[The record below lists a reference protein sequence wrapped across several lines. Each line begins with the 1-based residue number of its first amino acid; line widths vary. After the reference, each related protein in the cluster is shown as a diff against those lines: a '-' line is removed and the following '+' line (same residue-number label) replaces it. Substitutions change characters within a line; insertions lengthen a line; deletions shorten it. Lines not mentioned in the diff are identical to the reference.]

1 MTACGKKSSD
11 SSDLSGVKSSEP
23 MTLSEAF
30 SKMGVWFSS
39 SSPQKEKFIHAV
51 YIFSGE
57 GHVRYYSLYG
67 HCSGS
72 GFAVKYEEIR
82 DKNIDEIEE
91 LVKSRAQASG
101 KCLLKNLS
109 NRDYSATL
117 SDEEKEEIKEKEEAK
132 ERVQNIG
139 KDLPYD
145 LHITSDETGNGTAK
159 ETLEV
164 ATNKVCGLDVKK
176 RNECPADMEFIPPS
190 DSFVTSVYDK
200 NFSGI
205 LNGKGDYD
213 GNLTS
218 SGLYALVPPEFQGFT
233 LDQPGADGIEVD

>member
-1 MTACGKKSSD
+1 MCALTLTITACGKKSSD
-11 SSDLSGVKSSEP
+11 SSDLSEEKSSEP
-23 MTLSEAF
+23 VTLSEAF
-30 SKMGVWFSS
+30 SKKGIWFHSGF
-39 SSPQKEKFIHAV
+39 SPQKEKTIENV
-51 YIFSGE
+51 YIFNGE
-57 GHVRYYSLYG
+57 GHVRYYSLYDW
-67 HCSGS
+67 CQGS
-72 GFAVKYEEIR
+72 RSTTKYEEIR

-91 LVKSRAQASG
+91 LVKSRSQAYG
-101 KCLLKNLS
+101 KCLLKDLS
-109 NRDYSATL
+109 NDAYSAKI
-117 SDEEKEEIKEKEEAK
+117 KEE
-132 ERVQNIG
+132 VQNIG

-164 ATNKVCGLDVKK
+164 ATSKVCGLDVKE
-176 RNECPADMEFIPPS
+176 RNQCHADMEFIPPS

-205 LNGKGDYD
+205 LNGEEDSD

-233 LDQPGADGIEVD
+233 LDQPGTDGIEVD

>member
-11 SSDLSGVKSSEP
+11 SSDLSGAKSSEP

-30 SKMGVWFSS
+30 SKRGIWFHSY
-39 SSPQKEKFIHAV
+39 SSPQKEKTIDAV
-51 YIFSGE
+51 YIFNGE
-57 GHVRYYSLYG
+57 GHVRYYSLDDWC
-67 HCSGS
+67 HASGS
-72 GFAVKYEEIR
+72 TTTYGEIR

-91 LVKSRAQASG
+91 LAKSRFQAFR
-101 KCLLKNLS
+101 KCFLKNLS
-109 NRDYSATL
+109 SNEDYYASL
-117 SDEEKEEIKEKEEAK
+117 GHEEEEAIKEE
-132 ERVQNIG
+132 VQNIG

-145 LHITSDETGNGTAK
+145 LHITSDETGNGAAK

-164 ATNKVCGLDVKK
+164 ATDENSKVCGLDVKK
-176 RNECPADMEFIPPS
+176 RNNCLADMEFIPPS

-205 LNGKGDYD
+205 LNGKKDSD